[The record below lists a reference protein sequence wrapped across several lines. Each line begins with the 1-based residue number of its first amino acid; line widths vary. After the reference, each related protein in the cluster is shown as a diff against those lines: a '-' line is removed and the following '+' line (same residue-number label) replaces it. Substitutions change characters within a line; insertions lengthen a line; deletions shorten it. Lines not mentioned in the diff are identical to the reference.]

1 MKDYVSPT
9 IQVFDLKETQNLILT
24 SGENQDFILNDKE
37 WDYSIK
43 E

>member
-24 SGENQDFILNDKE
+24 SGETPDFILNDRE
-37 WDYSIK
+37 WDYSVK